1 MRWGAELD
9 LTVQNGM
16 KRANVIRQL
25 KERFD
30 YHDVDD
36 KSYIQLVRKLADFKE
51 MGVDHE
57 HPSDKWF

>member
-1 MRWGAELD
+1 MD

>member
-1 MRWGAELD
+1 MRD
-9 LTVQNGM
+9 SVSVQNDM

-36 KSYIQLVRKLADFKE
+36 KSYNQLVRKLADFKK